1 MSILWHKW
9 VPHKQGL
16 ATVKDDGPAYSL
28 CYLVRTSTQNEKLAD
43 IRDAPGINIGDT
55 FQDAAADWVVCK
67 SSNVKAADDSGL
79 LWEVT
84 FVFEPL
90 RPDEGNDPGGG
101 EGGGG
106 GVTLPPIPVWSATG
120 SSSVV
125 PVYKDANGD
134 MITNSAGDPLEGLE
148 KEKSEF
154 TLILTKPYLNHG
166 LWLTAARAY
175 TDTCNSAAWNGGAQH
190 TWLCRFR
197 SASVERKD
205 GLIYW
210 STQWE
215 FAYREETWKLMPWD
229 IGFHELDGDGSG
241 GYQKKV
247 ITGTDGKGVRQP
259 VALAGGTPL
268 PEGEPPVV
276 IRDGEGAK
284 VYKEANFNVEF
295 GQVFTP
301 IF

>member
-1 MSILWHKW
+1 MSILWNKW
-9 VPHKQGL
+9 QPHKQGL

-28 CYLVRTSTQNEKLAD
+28 SYLVRTSTQNEKLAD

-90 RPDEGNDPGGG
+90 RPDEGNEESGG
-101 EGGGG
+101 GGGG
-106 GVTLPPIPVWSATG
+106 GVTLPPIPIWSATG

-125 PVYKDANGD
+125 PVYKDANGN

-148 KEKSEF
+148 KEKSEL
-154 TLILTKPYLNHG
+154 TLVLTKPYATHAQ
-166 LWLTAARAY
+166 WLAAARAY
-175 TDTCNSAAWNGGAQH
+175 TDTCNGNGWNGGDQH

-197 SASVERKD
+197 SAGIERKD

-210 STQWE
+210 SVQWE

-229 IGFHELDGDGSG
+229 IGFHSLEGDGSG
-241 GYQKKV
+241 GYQKKT
-247 ITGTDGKGVRQP
+247 ITGSDGKTVKQP

-268 PEGEPPVV
+268 PEGQPPVV

-284 VYKEANFNVEF
+284 VYKETNFGVEF
-295 GQVFTP
+295 GEVFTP
-301 IF
+301 SF